1 MCAHHHLRPH
11 LPLFFPLASLVC
23 RPCQNPHDLH
33 RGHTLASDLR
43 DLLATYRARD
53 ARPPAHL
60 TPYRPPSPSTSTSTT
75 AALLSAEGATGLA
88 ALEAL
93 LPAGSALH
101 EALASLSA
109 DGSFAVA
116 AEVLRSF
123 VDPAV
128 PQRNTAAAA
137 DGVDAD
143 AGAATAMALTGT
155 LPPPSQRA
163 ATLTNAQL
171 STMLWCLHAAR
182 GVPPRAPPDE
192 SAKDGAVFLRPR
204 RRPTQPV
211 PWPTFDGAGALNA
224 SEQVALPCYRCL
236 T

>member
-1 MCAHHHLRPH
+1 MRSSSTYPFLSPCVPRL
-11 LPLFFPLASLVC
+11 LV
-23 RPCQNPHDLH
+23 PPSSPPPACQNPHDLH
-33 RGHTLASDLR
+33 RGHTLAADLR

-60 TPYRPPSPSTSTSTT
+60 TPYRPPSPSTTT
-75 AALLSAEGATGLA
+75 AAALLGAEGAAEGATGLA

-101 EALASLSA
+101 EALAPLGA

-128 PQRNTAAAA
+128 PQRHTAAAT

-143 AGAATAMALTGT
+143 AGATTAMALTGT
-155 LPPPSQRA
+155 LPPSQRTA
-163 ATLTNAQL
+163 ALTNAQV

-192 SAKDGAVFLRPR
+192 AAKDGAVFLRPR
-204 RRPTQPV
+204 RRPTLPV

-224 SEQVALPCYRCL
+224 SEQV
-236 T
+236 

>member
-1 MCAHHHLRPH
+1 
-11 LPLFFPLASLVC
+11 
-23 RPCQNPHDLH
+23 
-33 RGHTLASDLR
+33 
-43 DLLATYRARD
+43 
-53 ARPPAHL
+53 
-60 TPYRPPSPSTSTSTT
+60 
-75 AALLSAEGATGLA
+75 LA

-101 EALASLSA
+101 EALAPLGA

-128 PQRNTAAAA
+128 PQRHTAAAT
-137 DGVDAD
+137 DGVGADAD
-143 AGAATAMALTGT
+143 AGATTTAMALTGT
-155 LPPPSQRA
+155 LPPSQRA
-163 ATLTNAQL
+163 ATLTNAQV
-171 STMLWCLHAAR
+171 STMLWCLHATR

-192 SAKDGAVFLRPR
+192 AAKDGAVFLRPR

-224 SEQVALPCYRCL
+224 SEQV
-236 T
+236 